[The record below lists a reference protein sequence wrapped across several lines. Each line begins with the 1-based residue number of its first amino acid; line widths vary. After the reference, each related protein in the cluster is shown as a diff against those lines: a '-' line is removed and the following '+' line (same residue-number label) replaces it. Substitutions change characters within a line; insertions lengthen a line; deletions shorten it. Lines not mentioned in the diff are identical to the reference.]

1 MSSSGLPARSA
12 LGVRAG
18 MVQQESAFSARH
30 GRRSQLADECGVLV
44 PPEASHCLAMD
55 EFTINFGSPFGSPFG
70 SLTIISSSERQWAQQ
85 GSNLRPLAC
94 KTSYYG
100 RWTWLDV
107 A

>member
-1 MSSSGLPARSA
+1 VPTPVPAGSASGPGRLNESGILCQARPPGISSQTNAASR
-12 LGVRAG
+12 
-18 MVQQESAFSARH
+18 
-30 GRRSQLADECGVLV
+30 V
-44 PPEASHCLAMD
+44 PREASHHPAMD
-55 EFTINFGSPFGSPFG
+55 KITINFGSPFG